1 MSLLSYRDNKVT
13 ANWGKVVY
21 KIMNKTANIFCHWE
35 ISRETQG
42 SYLTG
47 VFLDT

>member
-13 ANWGKVVY
+13 AMWGRVVY
-21 KIMNKTANIFCHWE
+21 KIMKETANIFWHWV
-35 ISRETQG
+35 SRETQG

-47 VFLDT
+47 MLLDT